1 MTGAASRGTY
11 FKKCLI
17 KSRRLIPA
25 LAGVTASFLFV
36 FCILSV
42 PVFSDNSLSK
52 ERAGAA
58 AVYDVSDPATA
69 ERNAAQTESTEAASE
84 AQAEETQNGQEQEK
98 GSGRYFINK
107 THIII
112 SCLVAFA
119 LAVLIAILQA
129 NKKFK

>member
-11 FKKCLI
+11 LKKRLI
-17 KSRRLIPA
+17 KFRRFIPA
-25 LAGVTASFLFV
+25 LACGIASFLFA

-42 PVFSDNSLSK
+42 PVFSDNSLSQ

-58 AVYDVSDPATA
+58 AVYDVSDPAAA
-69 ERNAAQTESTEAASE
+69 ERNAAQTGSTEAASE
-84 AQAEETQNGQEQEK
+84 TQAGETQNVQEQEK

>member
-1 MTGAASRGTY
+1 MTGAASRSTY
-11 FKKCLI
+11 LKKRLI
-17 KSRRLIPA
+17 KSLRFIPA
-25 LAGVTASFLFV
+25 LAGVTASFLFA

-42 PVFSDNSLSK
+42 PVFSDNSLYQ

-58 AVYDVSDPATA
+58 SVYDVSDPAAA
-69 ERNAAQTESTEAASE
+69 ERNAAQTGSTEAALE